1 MFCLVYEGNYE
12 VIALR
17 LLQRRLHLVA
27 LYWHPTISLSI
38 SFQLKRPTR
47 PIEECPSLPTAC
59 ICKLSFLIAFA
70 FGNIFYRM
78 QSLFAWCV
86 SITRRTYILWL
97 DLRAIARLLAFC
109 SIDLWFSN
117 MPMAI
122 SGARRA
128 GQAGGSLPSYD
139 QPQGLGRVCMPSSPT
154 GGGGITPLCSAEG
167 AVPYSSRRFRV
178 GLCPAMGFS
187 TVSCASP
194 VGAPR
199 AVSHP
204 KQEPRKSERPL
215 SCK

>member
-47 PIEECPSLPTAC
+47 PIEECSSLPTAC

-122 SGARRA
+122 SGGSDTAA
-128 GQAGGSLPSYD
+128 CQDIGALGGRHNHCKVYRHSSV
-139 QPQGLGRVCMPSSPT
+139 GIGTRNRVK
-154 GGGGITPLCSAEG
+154 
-167 AVPYSSRRFRV
+167 
-178 GLCPAMGFS
+178 AMELL
-187 TVSCASP
+187 
-194 VGAPR
+194 
-199 AVSHP
+199 
-204 KQEPRKSERPL
+204 K
-215 SCK
+215 

>member
-38 SFQLKRPTR
+38 GFQLKRPTR
-47 PIEECPSLPTAC
+47 PIEECSSLPTAC

-139 QPQGLGRVCMPSSPT
+139 QPQGLGRVCVCPHLRPEGEESRPYARLGVRSPA
-154 GGGGITPLCSAEG
+154 P
-167 AVPYSSRRFRV
+167 RRFRV
-178 GLCPAMGFS
+178 GLCPW
-187 TVSCASP
+187 
-194 VGAPR
+194 
-199 AVSHP
+199 
-204 KQEPRKSERPL
+204 RK
-215 SCK
+215 